1 MRRDSA
7 FHASLIEFDLRL
19 VGFGW
24 ESFISIVNE
33 SVIYTF
39 FVLRA
44 TDTATVLHQISV
56 QYVGLILLE
65 NITSTTRDRSDCV
78 KRYKLRM
85 TSTQIPQ

>member
-44 TDTATVLHQISV
+44 T
-56 QYVGLILLE
+56 LLQH
-65 NITSTTRDRSDCV
+65 TKYLYS
-78 KRYKLRM
+78 LLA
-85 TSTQIPQ
+85 